1 MEEQKRTPILS
12 AASRWL
18 SLEIIII
25 FFVIL
30 IYAILVWRH
39 VSPEYTETM
48 DIVMFTFGHVS
59 TTGFLMLIGVA
70 GLFEIGGV
78 LMLRF
83 TVAVENA
90 RAEGKAEGIVEGIV
104 EGKAEGK
111 AEGIVEGK
119 AEVYQEWHADWE
131 RRRKEAEEKGIPF
144 TDPPPPNPETNNR
157 KP

>member
-1 MEEQKRTPILS
+1 MGKEAILEEQKRTPILS

-90 RAEGKAEGIVEGIV
+90 RAEGY
-104 EGKAEGK
+104 AEGK
-111 AEGIVEGK
+111 AEGK

-144 TDPPPPNPETNNR
+144 NDPPPPKPETNNR

>member
-90 RAEGKAEGIVEGIV
+90 RAEGKAEG
-104 EGKAEGK
+104 K

-131 RRRKEAEEKGIPF
+131 KRRKEAEEKGIPF
-144 TDPPPPNPETNNR
+144 TDPPPPNSETNNR